1 MIGLGGRG
9 SAARTSVP
17 RAAAPPPRMRVTT
30 DHEPLLEH
38 PIDRWVL
45 ALYLLSVV
53 GVVIQ
58 QSFTHVDYNFAIF
71 AQSFRHLVAGRDL
84 YAAYPAEQVDLFK
97 YSPTFA
103 LLFAPFALLPTLAGL
118 ALWNFVNVGALWY
131 AVRRLLPAR
140 EANVALVL
148 MFMEVLRTTQRAQSN
163 ALVAALMVLAFV
175 WLERRQQLGAA
186 MAVALGAAIKLFPIL
201 AIAPAIF
208 HPRKVRMAASA
219 VAAGGAVV
227 LLPLLVTP
235 ARTLL
240 AQYTSWRALER
251 LDALAGATGGGAG
264 LYGGVMHWVRLALH
278 VDWPNWPIQL
288 AGLALLLLPLLRVA
302 QWDVPEFRLR
312 LLASILIFSTI
323 FNHQVESPSFV
334 IAMVGVSIWFVLS
347 ARRTLDV
354 ALLAAVLL
362 VVSIGSSDAVPRAL
376 RVLIVDYKLKTL
388 PCLAVWITLQC
399 ELLAVRRAQSRG
411 RGDAAAAPVT

>member
-1 MIGLGGRG
+1 MPVTSG
-9 SAARTSVP
+9 S
-17 RAAAPPPRMRVTT
+17 
-30 DHEPLLEH
+30 EPLLER

-58 QSFTHVDYNFAIF
+58 QSLTHVDYNFAIF
-71 AQSFRHLVAGRDL
+71 TQSFRHLVAGRDL

-118 ALWNFVNVGALWY
+118 ALWNFANVGTLWY
-131 AVRRLLPAR
+131 AVRRLLPSR
-140 EANVALVL
+140 QANLALVL
-148 MFMEVLRTTQRAQSN
+148 MFVDVLRTTQRAQSN

-175 WLERRQQLGAA
+175 WLERQRQVGAA
-186 MAVALGAAIKLFPIL
+186 TAVALGAAIKLFPLL
-201 AIAPAIF
+201 AIVPAIF
-208 HPRKVRMAASA
+208 QPRRLRLTAIA
-219 VAAGGAVV
+219 VAAGGVVV

-235 ARTLL
+235 GTTLL
-240 AQYTSWRALER
+240 AQYASWRALER
-251 LDALAGATGGGAG
+251 LDAMAGATGGAAG

-288 AGLALLLLPLLRVA
+288 AGLLVLLLPLVRMS
-302 QWDVPEFRLR
+302 QWSAREFRLR
-312 LLASILIFSTI
+312 ILASILIFSTI

-347 ARRTLDV
+347 GRRALDV
-354 ALLAAVLL
+354 VLLGAVLI
-362 VVSIGSSDAVPRAL
+362 VVSLGSSDAVPRAL
-376 RVLIVDYKLKTL
+376 RTLIVDYKLKTL

-399 ELLAVRRAQSRG
+399 ELLGVRRVRSHDPG
-411 RGDAAAAPVT
+411 AAAAVTAM